1 MSGDLGDAAM
11 SFENDDMGSAPRD
24 MAGGEFVPESR
35 FGRWFLNTRIWSDY
49 VLEFAVAD
57 LRRLIG
63 RADTHYPVVLDAGCA
78 HGRSVPFLMDA
89 FRPKQLIEIDRDPI
103 VLANAIPRAAQAG
116 PAVTLIQGDCTRLPL
131 PDNCVDLIFCH
142 QMLHHVDNQSRALR
156 EFHRVLKPAGVL
168 LCAETTRAYIE
179 WWIIR
184 LLFSHP
190 MQTQRD
196 ADEYLTMLRAHGFT
210 VAPDAISYPYPW
222 WSRRDLGAAELLL
235 RIRPPPPGQRDETLL
250 HVAAVKAEA
259 V

>member
-1 MSGDLGDAAM
+1 VSGDIGGAAIP
-11 SFENDDMGSAPRD
+11 FETGERENGTALRD
-24 MAGGEFVPESR
+24 IAGGAFVPESR

-57 LRRLIG
+57 LRRLTG
-63 RADTHYPVVLDAGCA
+63 HSEAHYPVVLDAGCA
-78 HGRSVPFLMDA
+78 HGRSFPFLMNA
-89 FRPKQLIEIDRDPI
+89 FHPQHLIAIDRDRN
-103 VLANAIPRAAQAG
+103 VLANAVPRAALAG
-116 PAVTLIQGDCTRLPL
+116 PAVTLIQSDCGQLSL

-142 QMLHHVDNQSRALR
+142 QTLHHTDNQSRALR

-190 MQTQRD
+190 MQTQRT
-196 ADEYLTMLRAHGFT
+196 AGEYLSMLRAHGFT
-210 VAPDAISYPYPW
+210 VAPDAVSLPYPW
-222 WSRRDLGAAELLL
+222 WSRRDLGGAELFL

-250 HVAAVKAEA
+250 HVAAVKA
-259 V
+259 